1 MLIGGQSVEQVEAL
15 AYAYE
20 DIRQSIALVKHQYQS
35 VVRVEVEA
43 P

>member
-15 AYAYE
+15 AYE